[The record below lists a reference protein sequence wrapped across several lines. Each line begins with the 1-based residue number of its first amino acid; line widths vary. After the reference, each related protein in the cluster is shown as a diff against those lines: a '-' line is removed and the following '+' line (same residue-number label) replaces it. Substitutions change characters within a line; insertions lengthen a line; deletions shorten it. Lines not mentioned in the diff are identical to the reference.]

1 MTGIVGIA
9 PLLIYNVYTHVS
21 GMKTATERIRKRL
34 SKDRQ
39 MTAISLRLP
48 EDVIEDLKEIAP
60 SLGFSGY
67 QPLIRAYIG
76 QGLRRDQARMGNSH
90 VQLLTESLRKHGVAD
105 EVISSAIA
113 EAQMKS
119 A

>member
-1 MTGIVGIA
+1 MR
-9 PLLIYNVYTHVS
+9 
-21 GMKTATERIRKRL
+21 ERLR
-34 SKDRQ
+34 KDRP
-39 MTAISLRLP
+39 MTAISLRIP
-48 EDVIEDLKEIAP
+48 EDVVEELKEVAP

-76 QGLRRDQARMGNSH
+76 QGLRKDQARLENSQ
-90 VQLLTESLRKHGVAD
+90 VQLLTESLRKHGIDD

-113 EAQMKS
+113 EARLKS